1 MWRDPT
7 AQEQRIIEAYLTI
20 WRDLHLPHVPDGADA
35 ITREQFIASTGSL
48 ADQTTQA
55 RTVLGQLA
63 EAFLKIADTDGD
75 GSVEPEDFHCFQRG
89 HFPNLT
95 REHPDEAFRH
105 PDRDGDG
112 RLEREEFITATVE
125 YWTSTDPNAPGNWRA
140 GPVPPAPA
148 SRADA

>member
-48 ADQTTQA
+48 AEQTTQA

-75 GSVEPEDFHCFQRG
+75 GSVEPEDFHRLQRG

-95 REHPDEAFRH
+95 REHADEAFRH
-105 PDRDGDG
+105 LDRDGDG
-112 RLEREEFITATVE
+112 RLEHEEFITAIVE
-125 YWTSTDPNAPGNWRA
+125 YWTSTDPNAPGN
-140 GPVPPAPA
+140 
-148 SRADA
+148 